1 MTSTTNVSTTTV
13 NPFEKNDIFRKR
25 LNSKASQVMMQE
37 FKITSDETGVNYSLA
52 IVPLG
57 ETEATRNCIKS
68 KKRFMISGKNKV
80 SCEHATRD
88 LISLDL
94 QGNKEFVFK
103 YVYAYYKERTKLFV
117 AMPDEHGNTE
127 YVEVGTGKAFKGDEG
142 SLVEY
147 QMLGNAPSGT
157 RKVKA
162 LAYATAKGVDDF
174 LNTVTDGMY
183 NLSLGRELSVEA
195 YTKLV
200 ARFFQ
205 WTAPNAIIGTVSNYG
220 TFFGKFANG
229 LVDGAAFLD
238 AACACRGANSKLG
251 LSGRLAYTETDL
263 LGHYWQVRVAST
275 KVKADI
281 VGMKTF
287 MPLLLSSI
295 GGVDNV
301 IEISVDDKEAI
312 EIYKTA
318 LSGQRTA
325 YDGKIVVIGKLSE
338 LEFVSDMNGYKGTF
352 EPKAEMALRVLDMT
366 NPKRALNLRK
376 GAKTSMQ
383 MINSIAY
390 SNPEKLVAMLKS
402 LLDSEIEEEMAALS
416 RNANIF
422 SLNQACK
429 NMHAAA
435 IVDSIAPAYAASNI
449 RLLTKKTED
458 LLKTFS
464 KKLEKL
470 SFKVDGN
477 FSRLMADPSSLAG
490 IKLLDIDEAFM
501 PGAKEYFEGLEL
513 SGFTKEER
521 VNIANMNV
529 SMFKYPKMGAFEFGL
544 LKAVSLKEIFTRL
557 SKKVAAGEIGYKE
570 SVSIRSYYKDLKP
583 GCFVVAAEKILADK
597 LAGMDFDW
605 DGATIVLDPK
615 FNALLPKEDVVVKIE
630 QPKASL
636 EGIVKVDRSTIYDS
650 FVRMMVSPN
659 ESIGVITRNLG
670 VAQGFLAKL
679 RSGYQLRTTKSQVIK
694 TLRSM
699 VGDDLCVEG
708 APYSRLKSKEEEV
721 ICQYGD
727 NKIFKIIEV
736 DSQAI
741 IDCMESIKVCDFTVT
756 ENQIAILEDLEVIY
770 RYYQEC
776 TIDSP
781 KTGLFVE
788 ILLDPSKEFQNV
800 VNNPVVLDIDWNKVD
815 DMNFVF
821 DNNGKLHESSKKEAF
836 EDILFIKRGEYGNSI
851 IEALAKNYAGI
862 GAKVAEFFRKESV
875 AISNALNYSE
885 KAGKY
890 IASKQIMVQANL
902 QYGDIVKLYLED
914 LALAEEDDDALD
926 LAREIYLSRIKA
938 LRSTVRSAT
947 SNLNSIERAY
957 CAMAVSS
964 FNKIDSKNVELK
976 DTRGSFAD
984 VVLPEEILA
993 YVQANQAWYVDVK
1006 VEGTV
1011 TGKVMNFVDGVCEDA
1026 TLVIDG
1032 EDDYSWLSDWNT
1044 GEFKISKV
1052 EGVYR
1057 AKKRLDFFGEELML
1071 NNGIKAGDTITLNNG
1086 IEENENAVTREAISG
1101 TFEIREFN
1109 GKLYASELI
1118 SDVLKK
1124 SYEGSIAKDSNET
1137 LVRVKF
1143 TKEIPYEVALANLL
1157 GADDII
1163 ISARGN
1169 DYGIY
1174 SNNIKLAGIDCNT
1187 AFATYLDGRQGT
1199 ISQVMS
1205 SNVKNATI
1213 LVAFK

>member
-1 MTSTTNVSTTTV
+1 MTSTTNVSTSI
-13 NPFEKNDIFRKR
+13 NSFEKNDIFRKR

-37 FKITSDETGVNYSLA
+37 FKITSDEAGVNYSLA

-68 KKRFMISGKNKV
+68 RKISMLSGKNKV

-103 YVYAYYKERTKLFV
+103 YVYAYYKDGTKLFV
-117 AMPDEHGNTE
+117 AVPDEHGNTE
-127 YVEVGTGKAFKGDEG
+127 YVEVGTGKVFKGDEN

-162 LAYATAKGVDDF
+162 LAYATVKGVDDF

-183 NLSLGRELSVEA
+183 ALSLGRELSVEA

-205 WTAPNAIIGTVSNYG
+205 WTAPNAIIGAVQNYG

-238 AACACRGANSKLG
+238 AACACRGANYKLG
-251 LSGRLAYTETDL
+251 LSGRLAYTEADL
-263 LGHYWQVRVAST
+263 LGHYWQVRIAST

-281 VGMKTF
+281 VGMSTF
-287 MPLLLSSI
+287 MPLLLASV
-295 GGVDNV
+295 GGADNV
-301 IEISVDDKEAI
+301 VEISADDEAAV
-312 EIYKTA
+312 EIYKAA
-318 LSGQRTA
+318 LSGQRTV
-325 YDGKIVVIGKLSE
+325 YDRKLVVIGKLSE

-402 LLDSEIEEEMAALS
+402 LLDSEVEEEMAALS

-615 FNALLPKEDVVVKIE
+615 FNALLPKEDVVVRIE

-636 EGIVKVDRSTIYDS
+636 DGMAIVDRSTIYDS

-670 VAQGFLAKL
+670 VAQGFLVKL
-679 RSGYQLRTTKSQVIK
+679 RSGYQLRTTKGQVIK
-694 TLRSM
+694 TLKSM
-699 VGDDLCVEG
+699 VGNDLCVEG
-708 APYSRLKSKEEEV
+708 APYSRLKSREEEV

-727 NKIFKIIEV
+727 NKTFKIIEV

-741 IDCMESIKVCDFTVT
+741 VDCMESIKVCDFTIT

-788 ILLDPSKEFQNV
+788 ILLDPSKEYQNV
-800 VNNPVVLDIDWNKVD
+800 VNNPVVLDLDWNKVE

-821 DNNGKLHESSKKEAF
+821 DNNGSLPENSKKEAF

-851 IEALAKNYAGI
+851 IEALAQSYAGI
-862 GAKVAEFFRKESV
+862 GAKVAEFFRTESITV
-875 AISNALNYSE
+875 SNTLNYSE

-890 IASKQIMVQANL
+890 IASKQVMVQANL

-914 LALAEEDDDALD
+914 LAKAEAEGDDALD
-926 LAREIYLSRIKA
+926 LVRELYLSRIKA

-947 SNLNSIERAY
+947 SNLNSMERAY

-964 FNKIDSKNVELK
+964 FNKIDSNNVELK
-976 DTRGSFAD
+976 ETRGSFAD
-984 VVLPEEILA
+984 VVLPEEVLA
-993 YVQANQAWYVDVK
+993 YVQANQAWYIDAR
-1006 VEGTV
+1006 VEGSV
-1011 TGKVMNFVDGVCEDA
+1011 TGKEMTFTNGVSDDAVLVVDGQ
-1026 TLVIDG
+1026 
-1032 EDDYSWLSDWNT
+1032 DDYSWLSGWNT
-1044 GEFKISKV
+1044 GTFKIAKV
-1052 EGVYR
+1052 DGSYR
-1057 AKKRLDFFGEELML
+1057 AKKRLDFFGEELL
-1071 NNGIKAGDTITLNNG
+1071 FNNGIEVGDVITLNNG

-1101 TFEIREFN
+1101 TFEVREFN

-1118 SDVLKK
+1118 SEVLKK
-1124 SYEGSIAKDSNET
+1124 SYEQSIAKDSNET

-1143 TKEIPYEVALANLL
+1143 TKEIPYETALANLL

-1163 ISARGN
+1163 ISAKGK

-1174 SNNIKLAGIDCNT
+1174 SNGVKLAGIDCNV
-1187 AFATYLDGRQGT
+1187 AFATYLDGRQGA

-1205 SNVKNATI
+1205 SDVKNATI